1 MTVDMTTNT
10 ANNTTTEESANADY
24 WNPMVP
30 ELTVTDFN
38 ASLKFYCDILGFSIR
53 FQRSEPDFV
62 YLELEKVQLML
73 EPIHEDMW
81 QTADLEKPFGRGVN
95 FQIELTDIAP
105 VLERLQSANVPL
117 FREQKDNWYDTGET
131 LSGQREFLVQDPDGY
146 LLRFSQ
152 YLGEK
157 AL

>member
-1 MTVDMTTNT
+1 MRRY
-10 ANNTTTEESANADY
+10 NAVVQQISRNEMEVY

-30 ELTVTDFN
+30 ELSVSNF
-38 ASLKFYCDILGFSIR
+38 AKSLNFYCEVLGFKVRS
-53 FQRSEPDFV
+53 QRKSPDFV
-62 YLELEKVQLML
+62 YLELEQVQIML
-73 EPIHEDMW
+73 EQIHAHAWVTGSLD
-81 QTADLEKPFGRGVN
+81 APFGRGVN

-105 VLERLQSANVPL
+105 VYARLKAADIEL
-117 FREQKDNWYDTGET
+117 FKEQKDTWYDVGDS

-157 AL
+157 AKF